1 MLAAMTTDARRRY
14 NNRVNLLAGGVSPWT
29 VPAGV
34 TSVNVFAAARGGS
47 AVQAFLKGAVGGGGG
62 AAILNIPLTV
72 TPADTLT
79 VTFNDNTFWWSWDVA
94 DSTGTLFTLE
104 TGRDAQGAN
113 AGTGGSVYW
122 LPGGFGASA
131 AGGTGYGTPNGR
143 NGDNGARTAFGG
155 GWLLG
160 GGGGGNGNTLF
171 PAAQGGSGGSS
182 GDFAGITDPT
192 PAGGGGGGFFPGLY
206 YRDNVTLTPNGY
218 QSSFIF
224 LEWD

>member
-1 MLAAMTTDARRRY
+1 MLAAMTADARRRY
-14 NNRVNLLAGGVSPWT
+14 NNRVNLVAGGVSPWT

-34 TSVNVFAAARGGS
+34 TSVNVFAASRGGS
-47 AVQAFLKGAVGGGGG
+47 AIGGFNRGALGGGGG
-62 AAILNIPLTV
+62 AAILNVPLTV
-72 TPADTLT
+72 TPGDLVYLALT
-79 VTFNDNTFWWSWDVA
+79 DYTFWLSYDVT
-94 DSTGTLFTLE
+94 DSTGTLFQLE
-104 TGRDAQGAN
+104 TGRDAQSTTPGR
-113 AGTGGSVYW
+113 GGSVFW
-122 LPGGFGASA
+122 QLGVSAIGGE
-131 AGGTGYGTPNGR
+131 GYSSPNGK
-143 NGDNGARTAFGG
+143 NGDNGAKTAVGA

-160 GGGGGNGNTLF
+160 GGGGGTGNTLF

-206 YRDNVTLTPNGY
+206 YRDNVTITPNGY